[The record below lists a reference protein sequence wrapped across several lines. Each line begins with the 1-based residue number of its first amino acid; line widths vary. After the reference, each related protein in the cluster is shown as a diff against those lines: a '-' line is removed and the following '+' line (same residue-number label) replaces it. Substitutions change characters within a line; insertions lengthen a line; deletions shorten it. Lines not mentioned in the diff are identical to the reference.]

1 MLLLGRKTARERVAS
16 FLLDLAERAGADGV
30 LALPMSRTD
39 IADHLGLTV
48 ESVSRTFTQ
57 LERDGI
63 IALPAHR
70 RTVELRD
77 RAALR
82 RLDG

>member
-1 MLLLGRKTARERVAS
+1 
-16 FLLDLAERAGADGV
+16 
-30 LALPMSRTD
+30 MSRTD